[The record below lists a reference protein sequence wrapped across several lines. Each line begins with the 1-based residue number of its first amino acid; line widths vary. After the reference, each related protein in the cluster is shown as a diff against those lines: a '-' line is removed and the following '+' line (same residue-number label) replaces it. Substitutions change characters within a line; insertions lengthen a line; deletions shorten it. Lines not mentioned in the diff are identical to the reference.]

1 MCKCHGTRAITWP
14 TLRTE
19 VWVGGSCEM
28 EGEDG
33 AEGGLGPG
41 KAATGKAQDRLPV
54 VYVDLYVAKINL
66 VVMWPRKTFSLRLF
80 QAT

>member
-33 AEGGLGPG
+33 VEGGLGPG
-41 KAATGKAQDRLPV
+41 QAPSGVCGYVCCKDQFGCHVAQK
-54 VYVDLYVAKINL
+54 DLQ
-66 VVMWPRKTFSLRLF
+66 S
-80 QAT
+80 

>member
-1 MCKCHGTRAITWP
+1 
-14 TLRTE
+14 
-19 VWVGGSCEM
+19 M
-28 EGEDG
+28 EDPVRWRGKMVLKG
-33 AEGGLGPG
+33 AWD
-41 KAATGKAQDRLPV
+41 QDRLPV

>member
-1 MCKCHGTRAITWP
+1 
-14 TLRTE
+14 
-19 VWVGGSCEM
+19 M